1 MHNAGIPLVVLE
13 HRRKEQWLQALF
25 WSRVPNESKTKK
37 SEYSSGNPTSA
48 SVQEKRCD
56 SESLRVL
63 EDDAQPIILQEE
75 VSWTPQSISSPQGWH
90 HYGGELTRR
99 ENRNCVK
106 AEASRHVVIN
116 RTMIPKE
123 SVAII

>member
-1 MHNAGIPLVVLE
+1 MAPSAILE
-13 HRRKEQWLQALF
+13 LCPKWIQ
-25 WSRVPNESKTKK
+25 NEK
-37 SEYSSGNPTSA
+37 SEYSSENPASA
-48 SVQEKRCD
+48 SIQGNRRD
-56 SESLRVL
+56 SESLQVL

-106 AEASRHVVIN
+106 AEASCHVVIHH
-116 RTMIPKE
+116 TMISKE